1 MTFLTISL
9 MIILTIPNYFQ
20 LRRRNKFK
28 NCLLKDWQE
37 IQQNIHVFFI
47 RVNDYMIISDLYI
60 YSFDLEVQSIR
71 AGFQFTSSFS
81 LNHKGI
87 SLPADSESSELP
99 ITLRPG
105 KTHKSPLIQGLLLTT
120 GRISFSMYSMAIW
133 VVEFSNGGYKI
144 RKVFA

>member
-47 RVNDYMIISDLYI
+47 RVNDSMIISDLYI
-60 YSFDLEVQSIR
+60 YSFDLEDQSIR

-105 KTHKSPLIQGLLLTT
+105 KTHKSPLIQGLLLTMDGET
-120 GRISFSMYSMAIW
+120 SSGSMERTSGW
-133 VVEFSNGGYKI
+133 LETSD
-144 RKVFA
+144 

>member
-1 MTFLTISL
+1 MT
-9 MIILTIPNYFQ
+9 ILTIPNYFQ

-47 RVNDYMIISDLYI
+47 RMNDSMIISDLYI

-105 KTHKSPLIQGLLLTT
+105 KTHKSPLIQGLLLTI
-120 GRISFSMYSMAIW
+120 GRRNFFWS
-133 VVEFSNGGYKI
+133 VRLGG
-144 RKVFA
+144 

>member
-1 MTFLTISL
+1 
-9 MIILTIPNYFQ
+9 MIIL
-20 LRRRNKFK
+20 
-28 NCLLKDWQE
+28 
-37 IQQNIHVFFI
+37 
-47 RVNDYMIISDLYI
+47 DLYRT

-71 AGFQFTSSFS
+71 AGVQFISSFS

-99 ITLRPG
+99 ITFRPG

-133 VVEFSNGGYKI
+133 VVEFSNEGYKI
-144 RKVFA
+144 RKI

>member
-47 RVNDYMIISDLYI
+47 RMNDSMIISDLYI

-87 SLPADSESSELP
+87 SLLADSESSELP

-105 KTHKSPLIQGLLLTT
+105 KTHKSPLIQGLLLTI
-120 GRISFSMYSMAIW
+120 GRRNFFWS
-133 VVEFSNGGYKI
+133 VRLGG
-144 RKVFA
+144 

>member
-1 MTFLTISL
+1 
-9 MIILTIPNYFQ
+9 MIIL
-20 LRRRNKFK
+20 
-28 NCLLKDWQE
+28 
-37 IQQNIHVFFI
+37 
-47 RVNDYMIISDLYI
+47 DLYRT

-71 AGFQFTSSFS
+71 AGVQFTSSSS

-120 GRISFSMYSMAIW
+120 GRSSFFWS
-133 VVEFSNGGYKI
+133 VRLGG
-144 RKVFA
+144 

>member
-47 RVNDYMIISDLYI
+47 RVNDSMIISDLYI

-105 KTHKSPLIQGLLLTT
+105 KTHKSPLIQGLLLTMDGET
-120 GRISFSMYSMAIW
+120 SSGSMERTSGW
-133 VVEFSNGGYKI
+133 LETSD
-144 RKVFA
+144 